1 MADNT
6 LHDILEAGKASSP
19 HAFSEAMP
27 GAAHAED
34 QFFDALAAGD
44 AARVERLLEEGFL
57 IVDVLSGGVSDKATL
72 VAALRT
78 RLLRI
83 ERLRVVER
91 VARRYGDTA
100 VIVGRTQM
108 EGSFDAGAF
117 TVASRYTHV
126 LVRQPDRRWLLAS
139 AQGTRIVE
147 P

>member
-6 LHDILEAGKASSP
+6 PHDILDAGNAPSRPASS
-19 HAFSEAMP
+19 EATSD
-27 GAAHAED
+27 ATDAED
-34 QFFDALAAGD
+34 HFFDALAAGD
-44 AARVERLLEEGFL
+44 PARVERLLEEGFL
-57 IVDVLSGGVSDKATL
+57 IVDVLSGGVTDKATL
-72 VAALRT
+72 VAALRK

-83 ERLRVVER
+83 ERLRVIER

-108 EGSFDAGAF
+108 EGSFDAAPF

-147 P
+147 R